1 MATLQCTN
9 DRYKLKSQSS
19 WYFRVIYKT
28 LFKSLHFREWREGA
42 IVYIVATVQLLPADL
57 RILCPAILARMST
70 GASTFPF
77 TSYCIGLKFQ
87 LNGLLNPTEYLN
99 LAIFLLKNVILQ
111 TSVWKSK

>member
-77 TSYCIGLKFQ
+77 
-87 LNGLLNPTEYLN
+87 
-99 LAIFLLKNVILQ
+99 IFIQSNMYNSSSDEHIN
-111 TSVWKSK
+111 